1 MTDMPRRQTPDDDK
15 SAEPT
20 PVVPTQLPPVPT
32 TPPATAAAPAST
44 TQPRSAKSPF
54 VAVALCAALL
64 SGAAG
69 FWWGSNDADDSVG
82 PLDHVEVSGGKLA
95 KGEADEDCDDY
106 DNLSYNDCDSETT
119 YKFKYRVKNEG
130 DGIASYSAV
139 VNAFDEDGNFIGQD
153 YVLVSHLAPG
163 KTESDEGEF
172 STYSTLEGDN
182 ELSDIATVRIA
193 HVERTAL
200 AN

>member
-1 MTDMPRRQTPDDDK
+1 MTDSASSGPDG
-15 SAEPT
+15 SAAQAPES
-20 PVVPTQLPPVPT
+20 
-32 TPPATAAAPAST
+32 PATQPPMPTAPPTLPSATAGPSSPGD
-44 TQPRSAKSPF
+44 PRKWPF
-54 VAVALCAALL
+54 IAIAVCTALL
-64 SGAAG
+64 TGAAG
-69 FWWGSNDADDSVG
+69 FWWGSNDVNDSAG
-82 PLDHVEVSGGKLA
+82 PLDHVEISGGKLTE
-95 KGEADEDCDDY
+95 GEVSEDCDDH
-106 DNLSYNDCDSETT
+106 DSLSYNDCDSGTT

-163 KTESDEGEF
+163 KTKSDEGEF

-182 ELSDIATVRIA
+182 ELSDIATLKIA